1 MTASLAWLDHDSAA
15 RDRSLRILAL
25 FREKETRDE
34 LGIGAV
40 RDAIADQL
48 FPGTSTIQTRLRY
61 FLFVPWVYQRLENE
75 RVPPEAFAARA
86 RRLELELVR
95 PLLAN
100 DDQAGVFGRQAG
112 GDLKR
117 LPSMVYWAGLGA
129 WGIRRFDLSQDDYHR
144 SIGQIYRRRDHRAGS
159 DADDSDVNRAVVTWH
174 PRLPPAPPGFPEA
187 VSFVLTTAEAEFL
200 LDRIVT
206 SCPDSLLAHLALH
219 GRVEAVE
226 FPWEYPGFAGLRPDH
241 QALLIQ
247 ARRFSTVMHG
257 AALLY
262 NLLLAELEDLS
273 DLVDGHREAFGEWA
287 AGLDLAE
294 LRGWDLNTL
303 WATVIGH
310 GHTVT
315 PATRRFVEN
324 WIRLAAG
331 SPDGLPDHVEAREL
345 VRRRELALKQ
355 ARSRFTN
362 AQARK
367 QWSGY
372 AGLGRLA
379 YRWFNAQRLL
389 NDLHA
394 ALGRGA

>member
-1 MTASLAWLDHDSAA
+1 MSSSLAWLDHDSAA

-86 RRLELELVR
+86 RRLELDLVQ
-95 PLLAN
+95 PLLTHA
-100 DDQAGVFGRQAG
+100 DQAGVFGRQAG
-112 GDLKR
+112 GGLKR

-129 WGIRRFDLSQDDYHR
+129 WGIRRFDLSQDEYHR
-144 SIGQIYRRRDHRAGS
+144 SIGQIYWRRDHRAGS
-159 DADDSDVNRAVVTWH
+159 AADDSDVNRAVVTWH
-174 PRLPPAPPGFPEA
+174 SRLPPAPPGFPEKVTLA
-187 VSFVLTTAEAEFL
+187 LTTAEAEFL

-206 SCPDSLLAHLALH
+206 SCPDSLLAHLALN
-219 GRVEAVE
+219 GRVEAVD
-226 FPWEYPGFAGLRPDH
+226 FPWEHPGFAGLRDDH

-247 ARRFSTVMHG
+247 ARRFSEVMHG

-262 NLLLAELEDLS
+262 NLLLAELEDLR
-273 DLVDGHREAFGEWA
+273 DLVDAHREAFGEWA
-287 AGLDLAE
+287 TGLDLAE

-310 GHTVT
+310 GYTVT
-315 PATRRFVEN
+315 PATRRFIET
-324 WIRLAAG
+324 WIHLAVG
-331 SPDGLPDHVEAREL
+331 SPGALPGHAEAREL

-355 ARSRFTN
+355 ARSRFTT

-367 QWSGY
+367 QWGGY
-372 AGLGRLA
+372 AGLGRHA
-379 YRWFNAQRLL
+379 YRWLNAQRLL

-394 ALGRGA
+394 GLGRGV